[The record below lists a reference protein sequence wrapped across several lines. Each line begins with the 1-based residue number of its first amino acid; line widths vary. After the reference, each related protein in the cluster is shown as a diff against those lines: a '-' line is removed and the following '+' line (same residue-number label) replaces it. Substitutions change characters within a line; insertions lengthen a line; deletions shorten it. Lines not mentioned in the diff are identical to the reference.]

1 MLSFKKNYLNNLMLL
16 FFLLSSV
23 KVTYWLTNSLGGDD
37 LSYWIFN
44 TSLIIDKDWVFID
57 EIYNSKIN
65 LDKSF
70 GLDVPLHS
78 YGSSFISIPFVS
90 LFYLFDIIFDS
101 NILSNPILVFNS
113 FMYLGYFLVSS
124 FSGIFSIYVIKRTLE
139 ELNLK
144 FSNISLFVIC
154 LGSSYYYFIF
164 NRFTLNHT
172 FEVLVNSLI
181 IFTTVL
187 FLNQRKKK
195 FLVFIAFLIFLSL
208 NLRISNYNVLIFPL
222 FTYFLYKEL
231 NKKAIT
237 FGYKDFGI
245 FSIFFLVFFLTFGII
260 NNFLYGS
267 IIRNN
272 YCGTKLQC
280 EAFIHPYLGQNFSDV
295 ISNLF
300 DIFKNIDGFLFSFGP
315 GLIWS
320 FPTLFFII
328 LFLYLQKI
336 KLHLKLL
343 FLLSIS
349 IPLATTLF
357 WRGRESEFNP
367 RLLIGLIPI
376 VVIFYFYQINSNH
389 LPRFSKKAVL
399 SLSTYNVFNQFFFH
413 TNEYTT
419 LSKEISYLGL
429 NVEYSNKNIN
439 YDILFQFF
447 ENLLFIPSNILKS
460 LFGVDLVYLISL
472 LNNNFLNFIIAEN
485 NSAGQYIMRY
495 HQINIWILILIN
507 LYILTC

>member
-1 MLSFKKNYLNNLMLL
+1 M
-16 FFLLSSV
+16 
-23 KVTYWLTNSLGGDD
+23 
-37 LSYWIFN
+37 
-44 TSLIIDKDWVFID
+44 
-57 EIYNSKIN
+57 
-65 LDKSF
+65 
-70 GLDVPLHS
+70 
-78 YGSSFISIPFVS
+78 
-90 LFYLFDIIFDS
+90 
-101 NILSNPILVFNS
+101 
-113 FMYLGYFLVSS
+113 
-124 FSGIFSIYVIKRTLE
+124 
-139 ELNLK
+139 
-144 FSNISLFVIC
+144 
-154 LGSSYYYFIF
+154 
-164 NRFTLNHT
+164 
-172 FEVLVNSLI
+172 
-181 IFTTVL
+181 
-187 FLNQRKKK
+187 
-195 FLVFIAFLIFLSL
+195 
-208 NLRISNYNVLIFPL
+208 
-222 FTYFLYKEL
+222 
-231 NKKAIT
+231 
-237 FGYKDFGI
+237 
-245 FSIFFLVFFLTFGII
+245 
-260 NNFLYGS
+260 
-267 IIRNN
+267 
-272 YCGTKLQC
+272 QC

-328 LFLYLQKI
+328 LFLYLRKT

-357 WRGRESEFNP
+357 WRGRESEFNL

-376 VVIFYFYQINSNH
+376 VVLFYFYQINSNH

-495 HQINIWILILIN
+495 LQINIWILILIN
-507 LYILTC
+507 LYIFLMFFFIKYKVLKEQ